1 MHLRARF
8 RLRGGARNN
17 KCVHQR
23 IAAPLRGLVARAS
36 IFVIASCFNHEAK
49 RFTWAQFSEP
59 SAVLISGQRACKRCV
74 CGPIVGTENGPR
86 FGYRNR
92 FPSLLQVVLKYKL
105 PQVQICGP
113 VLGTRF
119 GSSFEGTPV
128 PPNSSLRAPCYPL
141 RRVHAACAAFCV
153 SQIQG
158 SRGNAKPI
166 E

>member
-17 KCVHQR
+17 TCVHQR

-49 RFTWAQFSEP
+49 RFTWVQFSEP

-74 CGPIVGTENGPR
+74 CGPI
-86 FGYRNR
+86 FGYRKR
-92 FPSLLQVVLKYKL
+92 FPFWVPKSVPIRAAFVLKYKL

-113 VLGTRF
+113 VLRTRF
-119 GSSFEGTPV
+119 GSSFDGTPL

-158 SRGNAKPI
+158 SRGNAKPL